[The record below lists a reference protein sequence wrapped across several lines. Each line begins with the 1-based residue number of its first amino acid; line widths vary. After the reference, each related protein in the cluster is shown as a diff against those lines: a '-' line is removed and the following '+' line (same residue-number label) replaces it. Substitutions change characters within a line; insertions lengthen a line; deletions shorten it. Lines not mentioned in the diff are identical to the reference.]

1 MTQSTIHIIITGGT
15 IDAVWDGKKDTAV
28 IGEGLA
34 TASSL
39 PDYFSRLILY
49 ADVQFTEV
57 YMKDSRSLTSTDIEH
72 IVKEVEDSSSTRI
85 LITHGTY
92 TMPDTAKYLK
102 AHLKRHDQTIILT
115 GSMVPLRGFSGEYS
129 DAAFNLGYAIAKV
142 EDLGPGIYLAM
153 NGRVFTPDE
162 VVKNL
167 AEGKFYSVFDRHA

>member
-1 MTQSTIHIIITGGT
+1 MQHSKIHIITTGGT

-39 PDYFSRLILY
+39 PDFFSRLILF
-49 ADVQFTEV
+49 ADVQFDEIC
-57 YMKDSRSLTSTDIEH
+57 MKDSRSLKSADIKR
-72 IVKEVEDSSSTRI
+72 IVKAVEKSPYTRI
-85 LITHGTY
+85 VITHGTY
-92 TMPDTAKYLK
+92 TMPDTAKHLK

-142 EDLGPGIYLAM
+142 EDFAPGIYLTM
-153 NGRVFTPDE
+153 NGRIFMPDE
-162 VVKNL
+162 VIKNL
-167 AEGKFYSVFDRHA
+167 SEGKFYSVFDR